1 MSRIHEA
8 LKKAEQERAV
18 QGGPVQPDFQ
28 PDYQPGHTVTA
39 AAELPP
45 MPLAEKLPAEAAARM
60 PANGGISSTA
70 AMPAFG
76 SPFSLDALLAR
87 CVPQPWVPDEK
98 TMLFFNGD
106 DTARGSEEFRTLRS
120 RLYHAREKM
129 PLKKL
134 LITSALPKEG
144 KSFTA
149 SNLAQVLV
157 RQHGRR
163 VLLIDADLRGPRLH
177 MMLGTT
183 SSPGLAD
190 YLQGGSDEFSIM
202 QRGPMENLF
211 FIPSGQEIS
220 DPAELVA
227 NGRLKLLLQRVEALF
242 DWIIIDS
249 PPAVPVSDAS
259 VLAKACDGV
268 LMVVR
273 SNATP
278 IDIARRARQEFPD
291 EALIGVVLNGT
302 NMDAM
307 PYTRYYYDAYQKSA
321 TESKTPGK

>member
-8 LKKAEQERAV
+8 LKKAEQERAAS
-18 QGGPVQPDFQ
+18 QGGPAQPSLVT
-28 PDYQPGHTVTA
+28 PGTEPSLMAEESPVAVATGVA
-39 AAELPP
+39 AGGV
-45 MPLAEKLPAEAAARM
+45 PLT
-60 PANGGISSTA
+60 S
-70 AMPAFG
+70 AMPAFA

-87 CVPQPWVPDEK
+87 CPQLEWRPEEK

-106 DTARGSEEFRTLRS
+106 DNARGTEEFRTLRS

-129 PLKKL
+129 ALKKIL
-134 LITSALPKEG
+134 VTSALPKEG

-149 SNLAQVLV
+149 ANLAQVLV
-157 RQHGRR
+157 KQHGRR

-177 MMLGTT
+177 MMLGT
-183 SSPGLAD
+183 SASPGLSD
-190 YLQGGSDEFSIM
+190 YLQGGDDEFSIM
-202 QRGPMENLF
+202 QRGPMESLF
-211 FIPSGQEIS
+211 FIPSGQRIS
-220 DPAELVA
+220 DPSELVA
-227 NGRLKLLLQRVEALF
+227 NGRLKFLLQRVEALF

-278 IDIARRARQEFPD
+278 VDMAQRARQEFPD
-291 EALIGVVLNGT
+291 QSLVGVVLNG
-302 NMDAM
+302 MDHESI
-307 PYTRYYYDAYQKSA
+307 PYSRYYYEAYVKDV
-321 TESKTPGK
+321 TESRS

>member
-8 LKKAEQERAV
+8 LKKAEEERAA
-18 QGGPVQPDFQ
+18 QGGASQRGYTATVAESP
-28 PDYQPGHTVTA
+28 TVTSTEEQREMA
-39 AAELPP
+39 AGLPP
-45 MPLAEKLPAEAAARM
+45 VGGLPV
-60 PANGGISSTA
+60 SSS
-70 AMPAFG
+70 MPAFA
-76 SPFSLDALLAR
+76 SPFSLDALLSR
-87 CVPQPWVPDEK
+87 CIPQPWNPDEK

-106 DTARGSEEFRTLRS
+106 DHASGAEEFRTLRS
-120 RLYHAREKM
+120 RLYHAREKS

-149 SNLAQVLV
+149 ANLAQVLV

-163 VLLIDADLRGPRLH
+163 VLLIDGDLRGPRLH

-190 YLQGGSDEFSIM
+190 YLQGRCDEFSIM

-220 DPAELVA
+220 DPAELVS

-242 DWIIIDS
+242 DWIIVDS

-273 SNATP
+273 SNTTP
-278 IDIARRARQEFPD
+278 TDMARRARLEFPD
-291 EALIGVVLNGT
+291 DALVGVVLNGT
-302 NMDAM
+302 NADAM
-307 PYTRYYYDAYQKSA
+307 PYTRYYYEAYQKDA
-321 TESKTPGK
+321 TEPKTLGK

>member
-8 LKKAEQERAV
+8 LKKAEQERAAS
-18 QGGPVQPDFQ
+18 QGGPSQ
-28 PDYQPGHTVTA
+28 PDYDPSYATTA
-39 AAELPP
+39 AAELPM
-45 MPLAEKLPAEAAARM
+45 MPVAEKPPVEMGVRVPAS
-60 PANGGISSTA
+60 GGVPLTS
-70 AMPAFG
+70 AMPSFG

-87 CVPQPWVPDEK
+87 CIPQPWAPDEK

-106 DTARGSEEFRTLRS
+106 DMARGSEEFRTLRS

-129 PLKKL
+129 PLKKVL
-134 LITSALPKEG
+134 VTSALPKEG

-177 MMLGTT
+177 VMLGTT

-211 FIPSGQEIS
+211 FIPSGREIS

-278 IDIARRARQEFPD
+278 VDMARRARQEFPD

-307 PYTRYYYDAYQKSA
+307 PYTRYYYDAYQKST

>member
-8 LKKAEQERAV
+8 LKKAEQERAA
-18 QGGPVQPDFQ
+18 QGGPAQ
-28 PDYQPGHTVTA
+28 PDYQPNYAATA
-39 AAELPP
+39 EAELPA
-45 MPLAEKLPAEAAARM
+45 MPPPAEKPPVDAGVGARI

-70 AMPAFG
+70 AMPPFG
-76 SPFSLDALLAR
+76 SPFSHETLLSR
-87 CVPQPWVPDEK
+87 CVPRPWVPDEK

-106 DTARGSEEFRTLRS
+106 DIARGSEEFRTLRS

-134 LITSALPKEG
+134 LVTSALPKEG

-149 SNLAQVLV
+149 ANLAQVLV

-163 VLLIDADLRGPRLH
+163 VLLIDADLRGPWLH

-190 YLQGGSDEFSIM
+190 YLQGGGDEFSIM

-211 FIPSGQEIS
+211 FIPSGQEFS

-242 DWIIIDS
+242 DWIIVDS

-259 VLAKACDGV
+259 MLAKACDGV

-273 SNATP
+273 
-278 IDIARRARQEFPD
+278 
-291 EALIGVVLNGT
+291 
-302 NMDAM
+302 
-307 PYTRYYYDAYQKSA
+307 
-321 TESKTPGK
+321 

>member
-8 LKKAEQERAV
+8 LKKAEQERAAAQTGSV
-18 QGGPVQPDFQ
+18 QAGFPQPSFATSTTADPPVTIAEELP
-28 PDYQPGHTVTA
+28 V
-39 AAELPP
+39 AAEAQAPAAQFLPP
-45 MPLAEKLPAEAAARM
+45 MPSF
-60 PANGGISSTA
+60 ANSFT
-70 AMPAFG
+70 
-76 SPFSLDALLAR
+76 LDALLAR
-87 CVPQPWVPDEK
+87 CPQLPWQPDPK

-106 DTARGSEEFRTLRS
+106 DSKRGTEEFRTLRS
-120 RLYHAREKM
+120 RLYHTREKM
-129 PLKKL
+129 TLKKI

-149 SNLAQVLV
+149 ANLAQVMV

-177 MMLGTT
+177 LMLGTT
-183 SSPGLAD
+183 SSPGLTD

-211 FIPSGQEIS
+211 FIPSGHQITE
-220 DPAELVA
+220 PAEFVA
-227 NGRLKLLLQRVEALF
+227 NGRLKFLLQRVEALF
-242 DWIIIDS
+242 DWIVIDS

-259 VLAKACDGV
+259 VLAKVCDGV

-278 IDIARRARQEFPD
+278 IDMARRAREEFPD
-291 EALIGVVLNGT
+291 QALVGVVLNGT
-302 NMDAM
+302 DKEAS
-307 PYTRYYYDAYQKSA
+307 PYSRYYYEAYVKDS
-321 TESKTPGK
+321 TESKS